1 MALSRAFFTDNR
13 KRFAEGLPDNTVV
26 FLFAGEPK
34 RMSQDTDYRFL
45 PDRNFYYMTG
55 LERAGLV
62 LVIEKKDGKVR
73 DILYA
78 PAHDKLGERWG
89 GKRPD
94 FEELTARSGIEDV
107 RNEDAFEEDAMAA
120 AKDTSTRIAV
130 DGSSIMDA
138 PREFTDKIA
147 TLGVKPENISSRIT
161 EMRMVKGE
169 EELACI
175 REAAKVTEEALDEL
189 KKYVKPGI
197 TEYELYTRLEFELAR
212 RGSMLNAFETIVSC
226 GTNVFYLHHA
236 DPETSGDGV
245 AQAGSVIQIDVG
257 ARYEGYCA
265 DISRVFFVGEPAGD
279 DKRVA
284 LLGIIQRLRQAAFRF
299 IAPGRTF
306 AQLNSQMYDICGK
319 WLAAQGLISDNFC
332 VGDVQ
337 KYYWHNTSHYLGLDV
352 HDVGPKDRAFAEGN
366 CLAVEPGIYIPEW
379 GIGFRIED
387 DVVVTSGGCELL
399 SSGTDSLEGIIA
411 N

>member
-1 MALSRAFFTDNR
+1 MALDRTFFSDNR
-13 KRFAEGLPDNTVV
+13 KKFADLLPDNRAV
-26 FLFAGEPK
+26 FLFAGEAK
-34 RMSQDTDYRFL
+34 KMSGDTDYRFL

-62 LVIEKKDGKVR
+62 LVITKKDGAFTEK
-73 DILYA
+73 LYA
-78 PAHDKLGERWG
+78 PAHDKLKERWG

-94 FEELTARSGIEDV
+94 FEALPAVSGIEDI
-107 RNEDAFEEDAMAA
+107 RSDEAFEEDAKAE
-120 AKDTSTRIAV
+120 AKDSSTKIAV
-130 DGSSIMDA
+130 DGGSIMDA
-138 PREFTDKIA
+138 PRDFTDMIS
-147 TLGVKPENISSRIT
+147 TLGVKPESISSLIT
-161 EMRMVKGE
+161 DMRMVKSE
-169 EELACI
+169 DELSCI
-175 REAAKVTEEALDEL
+175 REAAKITEEALDEL
-189 KKYVKPGI
+189 KKYVKPGV

-226 GTNVFYLHHA
+226 GSNVFYLHHA
-236 DPETSGDGV
+236 DPEMSGDGV
-245 AQAGSVIQIDVG
+245 AQEGGVIQIDVG
-257 ARYEGYCA
+257 ARYKGYCA
-265 DISRVFFVGEPAGD
+265 DISRVFFVGSPAD
-279 DKRVA
+279 DDRRVL
-284 LLGIIQRLRQAAFRF
+284 LLGIIKRLRQAAFAF

>member
-1 MALSRAFFTDNR
+1 MALTRTFFTDNR
-13 KRFAEGLPDNTVV
+13 RRLADRLPDNTAV
-26 FLFAGEPK
+26 FLFAGEAK
-34 RMSQDTDYRFL
+34 KMSQDTDYRFL

-55 LERAGLV
+55 LSRTGLV
-62 LVIEKKDGKVR
+62 LVIEKSEGSTKEY
-73 DILYA
+73 LYA
-78 PAHDKLGERWG
+78 PEHDKLKERWG

-94 FEELTARSGIEDV
+94 FESLTAVSGIEDI
-107 RNEDAFEEDAMAA
+107 RSDDTFEEDALAI
-120 AKDTSTRIAV
+120 AKDGKLKIAV
-130 DGSSIMDA
+130 DGNSIMDA
-138 PREFTDKIA
+138 PRSFTDKIA
-147 TLGVKPENISSRIT
+147 SFGVKPESISSHIT
-161 EMRMVKGE
+161 DMRMVKNEGE
-169 EELACI
+169 QGCI
-175 REAAKVTEEALDEL
+175 REAAKVTEEALAEL
-189 KKYVKPGI
+189 KNYVKPGV
-197 TEYELYTRLEFELAR
+197 TEYELYTRLEYELAK

-226 GTNVFYLHHA
+226 GKNVFYLHHA
-236 DPETSGDGV
+236 DPETEGDGV
-245 AQAGSVIQIDVG
+245 AQEGGVIQIDVG
-257 ARYEGYCA
+257 ARYKGYCA
-265 DISRVFFVGEPAGD
+265 DISRVFFVGTPEEG

-284 LLGIIQRLRQAAFRF
+284 LLAIIQRLRQEAFAF

-332 VGDVQ
+332 VSDVQ

-411 N
+411 T